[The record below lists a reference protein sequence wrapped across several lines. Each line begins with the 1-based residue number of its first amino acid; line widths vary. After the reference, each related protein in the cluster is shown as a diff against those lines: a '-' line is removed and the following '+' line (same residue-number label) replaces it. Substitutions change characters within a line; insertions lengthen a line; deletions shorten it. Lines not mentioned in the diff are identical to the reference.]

1 MSRFEL
7 TQDVLETAR
16 DSLLEQETQIILAE
30 NISLEDFLKVFLDY
44 IENEQDLPV
53 KIRLVDGKVIAYETA
68 LTPHAVVASYVS
80 SLAWNNQLA
89 GGCEENLIVGP
100 NSYFVADATIRP
112 WNVPKPPPARACN
125 SSGYAYPTMVVEVGL
140 SQSIRNLHELAPI
153 YFSRRT
159 TILIFLVI
167 KIFPTRQNNTRA
179 MVAML
184 YLRTSQTPNVPV
196 AVISFGNAQLNNLV
210 VRFIQTTVGA
220 NVTGNITGAPPC
232 NGPNIP
238 NYLLN
243 IPANAL
249 FRGAPGGVP
258 NGLAG
263 GINIDLWQIQN
274 IILRL

>member
-1 MSRFEL
+1 M
-7 TQDVLETAR
+7 
-16 DSLLEQETQIILAE
+16 
-30 NISLEDFLKVFLDY
+30 
-44 IENEQDLPV
+44 
-53 KIRLVDGKVIAYETA
+53 
-68 LTPHAVVASYVS
+68 
-80 SLAWNNQLA
+80 
-89 GGCEENLIVGP
+89 
-100 NSYFVADATIRP
+100 NSYFIADATIRP
-112 WNVPKPPPARACN
+112 RNVRRPPLARACN

-159 TILIFLVI
+159 TIMIFLVI
-167 KIFPTRQNNTRA
+167 KIFPARRRQNNARA

-196 AVISFGNAQLNNLV
+196 TVVSFGNAQLNNLV

-238 NYLLN
+238 NYLIN

-249 FRGAPGGVP
+249 FHGAPGGVP
-258 NGLAG
+258 NALVG
-263 GINIDLWQIQN
+263 GINIDLWQIQDL
-274 IILRL
+274 ILNL